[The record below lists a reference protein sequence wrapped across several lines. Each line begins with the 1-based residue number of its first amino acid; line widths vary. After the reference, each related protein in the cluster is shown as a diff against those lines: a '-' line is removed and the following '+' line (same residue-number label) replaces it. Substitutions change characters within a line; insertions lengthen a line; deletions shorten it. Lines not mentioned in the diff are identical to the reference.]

1 MKNLLS
7 YTLIA
12 FLLFAGQGFA
22 QESYSV
28 NGKQLTLKTES
39 EGSITL
45 LWNIIDGEY
54 RYFIKKGN
62 NITELTNT
70 KTEGHYQDEY
80 LQILQ
85 SNTSDE
91 NLSEDK
97 VKLTKESLA
106 DYFDKYNKRKDP
118 DYVVPENNVKL
129 KTRLGAF
136 AGITNAVYSPNPTNQ
151 ILPTMGLEFEI
162 VDLYK
167 LKRHSLVV
175 QFKQTFESS
184 DYKYSASQFSLS
196 YRFKFVKKE
205 KLDVFINTKIAGY
218 TFQSIPK
225 FDENDNPI
233 PDENGDPIIDSDDSF
248 SALMSFGLGADY
260 KLGDGYLTFLYSDI
274 VSVVEGSNGEFPM
287 DFTIGYKFN
296 L

>member
-12 FLLFAGQGFA
+12 FLLIASQGYA

-28 NGKQLTLKTES
+28 NGEQLTLKTEV

-62 NITELTNT
+62 TITELTNT
-70 KTEGHYQDEY
+70 KLDGQYQEEY
-80 LQILQ
+80 LQVLQ
-85 SNTSDE
+85 ANTSDE
-91 NLSEDK
+91 DLSEDK
-97 VKLTKESLA
+97 VKLTTKSLS
-106 DYFDKYNKRKDP
+106 DYFEEYNKIKDSNF
-118 DYVVPENNVKL
+118 VVKENNIKL

-136 AGITNAVYSPNPTNQ
+136 AGFTNAVYSDNITNQ

-162 VDLYK
+162 VDNNK
-167 LKRHSLVV
+167 LKRHSIVF

-184 DYKYSASQFSLS
+184 EYKYSASQFSLN
-196 YRFKFVKKE
+196 YRFKFIKKE
-205 KLDVFINTKIAGY
+205 KFDVFINTKIAAY
-218 TFQSIPK
+218 TYENIPR
-225 FDENDNPI
+225 FANSPEL
-233 PDENGDPIIDSDDSF
+233 EPIILIDSEDSF
-248 SALMSFGLGADY
+248 SALMSFGIGADY
-260 KLGDGYLTFLYSDI
+260 KLGNGYLTFIYGDI
-274 VSVVEGSNGEFPM
+274 VSVIEESNGEFPT

>member
-12 FLLFAGQGFA
+12 FLLFTGQGFA
-22 QESYSV
+22 QNTYSV
-28 NGKQLTLKTES
+28 NGEEFSLKTEV

-54 RYFIKKGN
+54 RYFIKKDN
-62 NITELTNT
+62 TITELTNT
-70 KTEGHYQDEY
+70 KTDGHYQDEY

-91 NLSEDK
+91 DLSENK

-106 DYFDKYNKRKDP
+106 DYFKDYNKLKDP
-118 DYVVPENNVKL
+118 NFVVEEKNIKL

-167 LKRHSLVV
+167 LKRHSIVF
-175 QFKQTFESS
+175 QFKQTFENSE
-184 DYKYSASQFSLS
+184 YKYSASQFSLS

-225 FDENDNPI
+225 FDKNDNPI
-233 PDENGDPIIDSDDSF
+233 PDDDGNPIIDSDDNF
-248 SALMSFGLGADY
+248 SALMSFGVGADY
-260 KLGDGYLTFLYSDI
+260 KLGNGYLTFIYGDI
-274 VSVVEGSNGEFPM
+274 VSIVEGSNGEFPM

>member
-12 FLLFAGQGFA
+12 FLLFAGQSFA
-22 QESYSV
+22 QNTYSI
-28 NGKQLTLKTES
+28 NGEELSLKTEV

-62 NITELTNT
+62 TITELTNT
-70 KTEGHYQDEY
+70 KKDGHYQDEY

-85 SNTSDE
+85 ANTSDE
-91 NLSEDK
+91 ELSENK

-106 DYFDKYNKRKDP
+106 DYFEDYNKIKDP
-118 DYVVPENNVKL
+118 NFVVEEKNIKL

-136 AGITNAVYSPNPTNQ
+136 VGITNAVYSDNVTNQ
-151 ILPTMGLEFEI
+151 TLPTMGLEFEI
-162 VDLYK
+162 VENNK
-167 LKRHSLVV
+167 LKRHSIVF

-184 DYKYSASQFSLS
+184 EYKYSASQFSLS
-196 YRFKFVKKE
+196 YRFKFVKRE
-205 KLDVFINTKIAGY
+205 KLDVFLNTKIAAY
-218 TFQSIPK
+218 TFESIPRLVE
-225 FDENDNPI
+225 DEDTGESGLVISTEDN
-233 PDENGDPIIDSDDSF
+233 F
-248 SALMSFGLGADY
+248 SALMSFGVGADY
-260 KLGDGYLTFLYSDI
+260 KLGNGYLTFIYGDI
-274 VSVVEGSNGEFPM
+274 VSIVEGSNGEFPI

>member
-12 FLLFAGQGFA
+12 FLLFAGQSFA
-22 QESYSV
+22 QESYTV
-28 NGKQLTLKTES
+28 NGEELSLKTEVD
-39 EGSITL
+39 GSITL
-45 LWNIIDGEY
+45 LWNIIDEEY

-62 NITELTNT
+62 TITELTNT
-70 KTEGHYQDEY
+70 KTDGHYQDEY
-80 LQILQ
+80 LQVLQ

-91 NLSEDK
+91 DLSEDK

-106 DYFDKYNKRKDP
+106 GYFEEYNKRKDSNF
-118 DYVVPENNVKL
+118 VVEENNIKL

-136 AGITNAVYSPNPTNQ
+136 AGITNAIYSDNVTNQ

-162 VDLYK
+162 VDNNK
-167 LKRHSLVV
+167 LKRHSLVF

-184 DYKYSASQFSLS
+184 EYKYSASQFSLS
-196 YRFKFVKKE
+196 YRFKFIKKE
-205 KLDVFINTKIAGY
+205 KLDVFINTKIAAY
-218 TFQSIPK
+218 TFESIPK
-225 FDENDNPI
+225 LVSADDDGISTVITSEDN
-233 PDENGDPIIDSDDSF
+233 F
-248 SALMSFGLGADY
+248 SALMSFGVGADY
-260 KLGDGYLTFLYSDI
+260 KLGNGYLTFLYGDI
-274 VSVVEGSNGEFPM
+274 VSIVEGNNGEFPV

>member
-12 FLLFAGQGFA
+12 FLLFASQSYA
-22 QESYSV
+22 QNTYSI
-28 NGKQLTLKTES
+28 NSEELSLKTEV

-45 LWNIIDGEY
+45 LWNIIDEEY

-85 SNTSDE
+85 SNTSEED
-91 NLSEDK
+91 LSEDK

-106 DYFDKYNKRKDP
+106 DYFNEYNKRKDP
-118 DYVVPENNVKL
+118 NYEVPENNIKL
-129 KTRLGAF
+129 KARLGAF

-162 VDLYK
+162 VDFYK
-167 LKRHSLVV
+167 LKRHSLVF

-184 DYKYSASQFSLS
+184 DYKYSASQFSFS
-196 YRFKFVKKE
+196 YRFKFIKQE
-205 KLDVFINTKIAGY
+205 KLDVFINTKVAGY
-218 TFQSIPK
+218 TFESIPK

-233 PDENGDPIIDSDDSF
+233 PDDDGKPIIDSGDNF
-248 SALMSFGLGADY
+248 SALMSFGIGADY
-260 KLGDGYLTFLYSDI
+260 KLGNGYLTFLYSDI
-274 VSVVEGSNGEFPM
+274 VSIVEGSNGEFPM